1 MSASSKPIFLPLLAN
16 ATAKF
21 EETVDLPKV
30 DKKDKRDP
38 SDLSVYGDKKKRK
51 RRKKRKF

>member
-21 EETVDLPKV
+21 EETVDLPTPPLP
-30 DKKDKRDP
+30 DAIAII
-38 SDLSVYGDKKKRK
+38 LETL
-51 RRKKRKF
+51 